1 MAGRD
6 RQRLLRLLPYLGR
19 DRRRLGLTLL
29 LLIPVAFAAAVQP
42 LLVGQA
48 IAVLRRGAAGAN
60 ESVLPWLQGLD
71 TPDALRLLVLLLL
84 AAVCT
89 RLGLQGLQ
97 SFSVQAI
104 GQRLTARIRDDLFRH
119 ALELSLRFHD
129 RTPVGKLLTRLTS
142 DVDALAEVFGSGAV
156 GVLADLVTLVVIAV
170 TMLAIE
176 WRLGL
181 LLLASQ
187 LPVTFG
193 ILWLQRCY
201 RRANYRVREELA
213 QLNADLQ
220 ENLQG
225 LEVVQ
230 MFRREA
236 VNSARFATTT
246 AAYRQA
252 VTGTILY
259 DSAISAFIEWVAL
272 TAVAAVLALG
282 GWMVSGGAM
291 GLGTLTTFILYSQ
304 RLFDPLRQLAERFTQ
319 IQGGLTA
326 VERIGELLEE
336 PIEIQDRSQHGA
348 PVSSA
353 ASRRSTGFLPP
364 ATALPAAASAPSET
378 TLPAASGEVVFE
390 EVSFAYRPDE
400 PILHGLSFRIAPG
413 EHVALVGP
421 TGSGKST
428 VIRLL
433 CRLYEPQHGRILL
446 DGVDIRELPIA
457 SLRQRLGVVL
467 QDTFLFSG
475 NVADNLR
482 LDAEISS
489 DELRRLCG
497 ELGLTPLLGRLP
509 DGLATELRER
519 GANLSSGE
527 RQLLAVARVAIRNP
541 SVLVMDEATA
551 FLDPSTEA
559 TLQRDLDA
567 LLQQRTAIVIAHR
580 LATVEAADRILV
592 LQRGQL
598 VEQGSHRQLR
608 AAGGLYAQLAAL
620 QEKGLA
626 AL

>member
-1 MAGRD
+1 MASLD
-6 RQRLLRLLPYLGR
+6 RQRLARLLPYLGR

-48 IAVLRRGAAGAN
+48 IAVLRREPTLG
-60 ESVLPWLQGLD
+60 WLDGM
-71 TPDALRLLVLLLL
+71 AVSEAMRLLVLLLVG
-84 AAVCT
+84 AVLV
-89 RLGLQGLQ
+89 RLGLQGIQ
-97 SFSVQAI
+97 TFNVQLV
-104 GQRLTARIRDDLFRH
+104 GQRLTARIRDELFAH
-119 ALELSLRFHD
+119 AMALSLRFHD

-156 GVLADLVTLVVIAV
+156 GVLADLVTLLVIAI
-170 TMLAIE
+170 TMLSIE

-181 LLLASQ
+181 LLLVSQ
-187 LPVTFG
+187 VPVVLG
-193 ILWLQRCY
+193 ILWLQSRF
-201 RRANYRVREELA
+201 RKANYRVREELS

-230 MFRREA
+230 MFRRESA
-236 VNSARFATTT
+236 NSARFAQVN
-246 AAYRQA
+246 AAYREA
-252 VTGTILY
+252 VKGTILF
-259 DSAISAFIEWVAL
+259 DSAISALIEWVAL
-272 TAVAAVLALG
+272 SAVAVVLALG
-282 GWMVSGGAM
+282 GWMVLGSSM

-326 VERIGELLEE
+326 VERIGELLEQ
-336 PIEIQDRSQHGA
+336 PIEIADLPASER
-348 PVSSA
+348 SA
-353 ASRRSTGFLPP
+353 AAIQSGSKR
-364 ATALPAAASAPSET
+364 ASA
-378 TLPAASGEVVFE
+378 GEVIFDH
-390 EVSFAYRPDE
+390 VSFAYREDN
-400 PILHGLSFRIAPG
+400 PILTDLSFRIAPG

-421 TGSGKST
+421 TGSGKTT

-433 CRLYEPQHGRILL
+433 CRLYEPQRGRILL
-446 DGVDIRELPIA
+446 DGIDIRQLPITT
-457 SLRQRLGVVL
+457 LRQRLGVVL

-482 LDAEISS
+482 LDAPISS
-489 DELRRLCG
+489 EALHQICA
-497 ELGLTPLLGRLP
+497 ELGLEPLLQRLP

-519 GANLSSGE
+519 GGNLSSGE
-527 RQLLAVARVAIRNP
+527 RQLLSVARVAIRDP

-551 FLDPSTEA
+551 FMDPSTEA
-559 TLQRDLDA
+559 TLQRDLSR

-592 LQRGQL
+592 LRKGHL
-598 VEQGSHRQLR
+598 IEQGSHSELR
-608 AAGGLYAQLAAL
+608 LAGGVYAQLADL
-620 QEKGLA
+620 QELGLA

>member
-1 MAGRD
+1 MASLD
-6 RQRLLRLLPYLGR
+6 RQRLARLLPYLGR

-48 IAVLRRGAAGAN
+48 IAVLRREPTLG
-60 ESVLPWLQGLD
+60 WLDGMAV
-71 TPDALRLLVLLLL
+71 PEALRLLVLLLL
-84 AAVCT
+84 GAVML
-89 RLGLQGLQ
+89 RLGLQGIQ
-97 SFSVQAI
+97 TFNVQAV
-104 GQRLTARIRDDLFRH
+104 GQRLTARIRDDLFAH
-119 ALELSLRFHD
+119 AMALSLRFHD

-156 GVLADLVTLVVIAV
+156 GVLADLVTLLVIAV
-170 TMLAIE
+170 TMISIE

-181 LLLASQ
+181 LLLVSQ
-187 LPVTFG
+187 VPVVLG
-193 ILWLQRCY
+193 ILWLQGRF
-201 RRANYRVREELA
+201 RKANYRVREELS

-236 VNSARFATTT
+236 TNSARFSQVT
-246 AAYRQA
+246 AAYREA
-252 VTGTILY
+252 VNGTILF

-272 TAVAAVLALG
+272 SAVAVVLALG
-282 GWMVSGGAM
+282 GWMVLGSAM

-326 VERIGELLEE
+326 VERIGELLEQ
-336 PIEIQDRSQHGA
+336 PIEIADLPASER
-348 PVSSA
+348 SA
-353 ASRRSTGFLPP
+353 AAIQSGSKR
-364 ATALPAAASAPSET
+364 ASA
-378 TLPAASGEVVFE
+378 GEVIFDN
-390 EVSFAYRPDE
+390 VSFAYREDD
-400 PILHGLSFRIAPG
+400 PILTDLSFRIAPG

-421 TGSGKST
+421 TGSGKTT

-433 CRLYEPQHGRILL
+433 CRLYEPQRGRILL
-446 DGVDIRELPIA
+446 DGIDIRQLPIPT
-457 SLRQRLGVVL
+457 LRQRLGVVL

-482 LDAEISS
+482 LDAPISS
-489 DELRRLCG
+489 EALHQICA
-497 ELGLTPLLGRLP
+497 ELGLEPLLRRLP

-519 GANLSSGE
+519 GGNLSSGE
-527 RQLLAVARVAIRNP
+527 RQLLSVARVAIRDP

-551 FLDPSTEA
+551 FMDPSTEA
-559 TLQRDLDA
+559 TLQRDLSR

-592 LQRGQL
+592 LRKGHL
-598 VEQGSHRQLR
+598 IEQGSHSELR
-608 AAGGLYAQLAAL
+608 LAGGVYAQLADL
-620 QEKGLA
+620 QERGLA

>member
-1 MAGRD
+1 MARLD
-6 RQRLLRLLPYLGR
+6 RQRLARLLPYLGK

-48 IAVLRRGAAGAN
+48 ISVLRREPTLGWLDGMPVAA
-60 ESVLPWLQGLD
+60 
-71 TPDALRLLVLLLL
+71 ALRLLVLLLL
-84 AAVCT
+84 LAVML
-89 RLGLQGLQ
+89 RLGLQGIQ
-97 SFSVQAI
+97 TFNVQAV
-104 GQRLTARIRDDLFRH
+104 GQRLTARIRNDLFAH
-119 ALELSLRFHD
+119 AMALSLRFHD

-156 GVLADLVTLVVIAV
+156 GVLADLVTLLVIAV
-170 TMLAIE
+170 TMISIE

-181 LLLASQ
+181 LLLVSQ
-187 LPVTFG
+187 VPVVFG
-193 ILWLQRCY
+193 ILWLQGRY
-201 RRANYRVREELA
+201 RKANYRVREELS

-236 VNSARFATTT
+236 TNSARFAQVTD
-246 AAYRQA
+246 AYREA

-259 DSAISAFIEWVAL
+259 ESSISALIEWVAL
-272 TAVAAVLALG
+272 SAIAVVLALG
-282 GWMVSGGAM
+282 GWMVLGSAM

-326 VERIGELLEE
+326 VERIGELLEQ
-336 PIEIQDRSQHGA
+336 PIEIAD
-348 PVSSA
+348 
-353 ASRRSTGFLPP
+353 
-364 ATALPAAASAPSET
+364 LPASDRTAAAIRSGSERASA
-378 TLPAASGEVVFE
+378 GEVIFE
-390 EVSFAYRPDE
+390 QVSFSYRPDD
-400 PILHGLSFRIAPG
+400 PILSNLSFRIAPG

-421 TGSGKST
+421 TGSGKTT

-433 CRLYEPQHGRILL
+433 CRLYEPQQGRILL
-446 DGVDIRELPIA
+446 DGIDIRQLPIPT
-457 SLRQRLGVVL
+457 LRQRLGVVL

-482 LDAEISS
+482 LDAPISS
-489 DELRRLCG
+489 DQLQGLCA
-497 ELGLTPLLGRLP
+497 ELGLDPLLRRLP

-519 GANLSSGE
+519 GGNLSSGE
-527 RQLLAVARVAIRNP
+527 RQLLSVARVAIRDP

-551 FLDPSTEA
+551 FMDPSTEA
-559 TLQRDLDA
+559 TLQRDLDK
-567 LLQQRTAIVIAHR
+567 LLHGRTAIVIAHR
-580 LATVEAADRILV
+580 LATVEASDRILV
-592 LQRGQL
+592 LRKGHL
-598 VEQGSHRQLR
+598 IEQGTHSQLR
-608 AAGGLYAQLAAL
+608 QQGGVYAQLADL
-620 QEKGLA
+620 QERGLA